1 MREFSQSGTPRS
13 VVDYLGFR
21 ISNIEFS
28 RAIAR
33 LILFSIVV
41 LFITCASFQARFMN
55 LEDRS
60 AEIFEEGNNHFK
72 KKEYEKAIIELEKIV
87 REYTKTQAYEPALY
101 LLTFSYYRLN
111 SFERTVFYGERFVK
125 EFPYSN
131 YLIKVLGM
139 LGEANLKLINDY
151 KAAYYL
157 IKFHKQSTDV
167 LENESAYKKIIQ
179 LLSEMSLDNLEKLH
193 RNFLGEPID
202 EHILYYLIKIE
213 IKAGQEKNAERD
225 VKLLTRRF
233 PETIYAEEFTDFK
246 RLAELGSATGKAGI
260 LLPLTGKFARYGEK
274 LQEILKIFN
283 QRHYLSFST
292 TLLDT
297 KSDPVDAILATSKL
311 IDEQKV
317 DFIIGPIFS
326 IEALGVAGYASAR
339 NVPMIIPTNIEL
351 KLNNLPLIFTPG
363 QTLEQQAKAI
373 ARYSTRQLGFA
384 RFAVLFPDIGRYS
397 TLAGIFMEEIKK
409 NDGEVVA
416 AESFN
421 PDSVTLRY
429 ELERIKKNK
438 PEAIFLSMDTD
449 MIINTAPQIFY
460 YGLEDVKILGTE
472 AFDNERIIRLGEK
485 YVESAVFATSATV
498 DSSAIQEL
506 EKQNLE
512 TSDPITTKFFQT
524 LWVLRQLSDYERVNL
539 GSKLSEVLL
548 KERNFNIWTIRNGE
562 FVKLTELKIE

>member
-1 MREFSQSGTPRS
+1 MRRVTPIIPQYRNLQNSHIPHFKMREFSQSGTPRS

-233 PETIYAEEFTDFK
+233 PETIYAEEFTDFNK
-246 RLAELGSATGKAGI
+246 FDVVDAQCLEIALYKATAT
-260 LLPLTGKFARYGEK
+260 LNETNHAA
-274 LQEILKIFN
+274 ILKKLGTDEGI
-283 QRHYLSFST
+283 
-292 TLLDT
+292 
-297 KSDPVDAILATSKL
+297 KL
-311 IDEQKV
+311 ID
-317 DFIIGPIFS
+317 S
-326 IEALGVAGYASAR
+326 IETRAKHDVS
-339 NVPMIIPTNIEL
+339 MILFNEL
-351 KLNNLPLIFTPG
+351 EKISDELSPEMQDVVRKL
-363 QTLEQQAKAI
+363 
-373 ARYSTRQLGFA
+373 S
-384 RFAVLFPDIGRYS
+384 
-397 TLAGIFMEEIKK
+397 EIKK
-409 NDGEVVA
+409 KIDSGQPLNKEDLENLQKGTDG
-416 AESFN
+416 
-421 PDSVTLRY
+421 
-429 ELERIKKNK
+429 I
-438 PEAIFLSMDTD
+438 
-449 MIINTAPQIFY
+449 
-460 YGLEDVKILGTE
+460 
-472 AFDNERIIRLGEK
+472 
-485 YVESAVFATSATV
+485 
-498 DSSAIQEL
+498 
-506 EKQNLE
+506 
-512 TSDPITTKFFQT
+512 
-524 LWVLRQLSDYERVNL
+524 DY
-539 GSKLSEVLL
+539 
-548 KERNFNIWTIRNGE
+548 
-562 FVKLTELKIE
+562 